1 MNEPLYEITRDPISV
16 EKVIQ
21 KVIRNEAGA
30 ITTFIGTVREWT
42 NGKRTLFLE
51 YEAYE
56 KMAVKMLDK
65 IGQEIK
71 EKWPNV
77 KCAITHRIGR
87 LEISDIAV
95 VIAISTPHRKDAYE
109 ANQYAIERIKE
120 IVPIW
125 KKEYSEDGEIWVG
138 NQLETVSYPLGK
150 PALEEL
156 DD

>member
-42 NGKRTLFLE
+42 NGKRTFFLE